1 MNRFFIIL
9 FLISNYLFAQL
20 ENNVLFK
27 VNDSLVY
34 VDEFNRVYN
43 KNLDLIDENN
53 QKDFESYLELFIN
66 YKLKLAEAY
75 EIGLQNDP
83 KYKSELN
90 KYIKQLQNT
99 YLTDR
104 ETEDKFLNEA
114 YERTKSE
121 VDVSHVLIRIDEN
134 ENDTLKIYNKLNAL
148 RGAFSNLPVNDFKN
162 KYQNDQE
169 LIIENLGYFSAFKM
183 IYKFENMAYNTS
195 VGEVS
200 MPFRTRFGFHI
211 LKVNDKRPSL
221 GEVTVG
227 HIMTYK
233 NKPNAFER
241 ITNILD
247 SLNNGVSFE
256 YLAKKYSDDKN
267 SSFKGG
273 RLNPFSS
280 GQINSIPFEN
290 AAFELDKKNNT
301 SKPIE
306 TKYGWH
312 IIKFYSKKNVRKFD
326 EIKYELLNKLK
337 RSSRF
342 SIVSDSFYDFLINRY
357 GISYQNN
364 NLDYF
369 ISILNPSYF
378 KGEWSI
384 PELMNEDKILV
395 KISNRDLK
403 YIDFATFLEDN
414 QRKSTAVPYQ
424 KLISDQYKS
433 FVQYN
438 ALEVYKSNL
447 ESENSDYRYVIKE
460 YREGLLLFN
469 LMQDKIW
476 TVRDS
481 DSTKLKMFFD
491 DNKNNYSSFEDDR
504 GKVIGDFQQFQE
516 KLWLKSLK
524 SKHKLTLNKRTIKR
538 LKKDYN

>member
-1 MNRFFIIL
+1 MI
-9 FLISNYLFAQL
+9 
-20 ENNVLFK
+20 
-27 VNDSLVY
+27 
-34 VDEFNRVYN
+34 
-43 KNLDLIDENN
+43 
-53 QKDFESYLELFIN
+53 
-66 YKLKLAEAY
+66 
-75 EIGLQNDP
+75 
-83 KYKSELN
+83 N
-90 KYIKQLQNT
+90 KY
-99 YLTDR
+99 D
-104 ETEDKFLNEA
+104 
-114 YERTKSE
+114 
-121 VDVSHVLIRIDEN
+121 
-134 ENDTLKIYNKLNAL
+134 
-148 RGAFSNLPVNDFKN
+148 
-162 KYQNDQE
+162 
-169 LIIENLGYFSAFKM
+169 
-183 IYKFENMAYNTS
+183 
-195 VGEVS
+195 
-200 MPFRTRFGFHI
+200 
-211 LKVNDKRPSL
+211 
-221 GEVTVG
+221 
-227 HIMTYK
+227 
-233 NKPNAFER
+233 
-241 ITNILD
+241 
-247 SLNNGVSFE
+247 
-256 YLAKKYSDDKN
+256 
-267 SSFKGG
+267 
-273 RLNPFSS
+273 
-280 GQINSIPFEN
+280 
-290 AAFELDKKNNT
+290 
-301 SKPIE
+301 
-306 TKYGWH
+306 
-312 IIKFYSKKNVRKFD
+312 
-326 EIKYELLNKLK
+326 
-337 RSSRF
+337 
-342 SIVSDSFYDFLINRY
+342 
-357 GISYQNN
+357 ISYQNN

-516 KLWLKSLK
+516 ELWVKSLK

-538 LKKDYN
+538 LKKEYN